1 MFASATAIA
10 HHGEI
15 IQGTFHDAAGRLHRG
30 LVTLPFTP
38 KHTTAF
44 AQLTEN
50 CGSISVQPPSK
61 TKALGAVRLLLK
73 DRGYTGSGLQI
84 VLRSNIPYGFGLGSS
99 TADIIA
105 GLNATARLLKFPLK
119 KRDLFKI
126 AVRAEQASDGTMFL
140 KRPRMVCQRE
150 GEVLERFKNSLPP
163 FSLISVN
170 ADPDNPVDTLK
181 YPPARY
187 RRDEIAEFDALR
199 GRLRTAL
206 GKRDLRLLGE
216 ISTRSA
222 IINQRYLPQPHFE
235 DILMIAR
242 NAKAAGVQVAHSGR
256 MIGIMLPPDA
266 HYTHKCVRT
275 IQADLLA
282 LGLFPEFH
290 RTPHPFE
297 G

>member
-15 IQGTFHDAAGRLHRG
+15 IQGAFHDAADKLHRG

-44 AQLTEN
+44 ARITDN
-50 CGSISVQPPSK
+50 GGDISVQPPSK
-61 TKALGAVRLLLK
+61 TKTLGAVRLLLK
-73 DRGYTGSGLQI
+73 DRGYKGSGLRI
-84 VLRSNIPYGFGLGSS
+84 DLRSNIPDGFGLGSS

-105 GLNATARLLKFPLK
+105 GLSATARLLKFPLK
-119 KRDLFKI
+119 KRDLFRI
-126 AVRAEQASDGTMFL
+126 AVRAEKASDGTMFL

-181 YPPARY
+181 YAPARY
-187 RRDEIAEFDALR
+187 SRDEIAEFDSLRDQLRAALN
-199 GRLRTAL
+199 
-206 GKRDLRLLGE
+206 KSDLHLLGE

-222 IINQRYLPQPHFE
+222 IINQRYLPQPHFY
-235 DILMIAR
+235 DILEIAR
-242 NAKAAGVQVAHSGR
+242 KAKAAGVQVAHSGR

-266 HYTHKCVRT
+266 HYTDRCVRI
-275 IQADLLA
+275 IQSGLLA